1 MGKPTGFLDYTR
13 VDCPSRDVAARTGD
27 YAPVELPLSE
37 RNRRRQSGR
46 CMDCGVPFCQTGAS
60 FEGVLLAAMVH
71 ASTRSALVFRR
82 LRLFR

>member
-37 RNRRRQSGR
+37 RNRADSPADVWTAACHSARR
-46 CMDCGVPFCQTGAS
+46 A
-60 FEGVLLAAMVH
+60 H
-71 ASTRSALVFRR
+71 H
-82 LRLFR
+82 LRGYC